1 MGAVGLVALR
11 ELIERGRSKAFLIAN
26 VVIVL
31 AIALGVLAS
40 QLLGDPGP
48 TRLAVAD
55 EEADALARVLEQQLA
70 VVGGAPV
77 EVLEAADAGAAEAL
91 VREGEADLAL
101 VGDGEVLADGG
112 VPRALEP
119 LLGLAA
125 QSLALQ
131 DAVAD
136 LGVPSYL
143 QPRLLEGSLTVT
155 NVGEDDEAPDEAS
168 ALVAFGAVVALYA
181 LLIIYG
187 QWVAQGIVE
196 EKQSRVVEVVVSTVT
211 PTQLLAGKVLGIGL
225 LGLFQVLLIAGAGV
239 AGLLAATD
247 VAPPA
252 GLGGVVALVLAW
264 YVLGYALYAMLF
276 AATGAVVSRV
286 EDLQSAATPVI
297 VVILA
302 AFFASQFALQDPA
315 STAAEVM
322 ALVPLTAPLVQPIR
336 GAAGLG
342 SPLEVLAG
350 VALALAALGLLL
362 PLVARVYA
370 GAVLRTRGRLS
381 LREAYRSGSDAP
393 SG

>member
-1 MGAVGLVALR
+1 MGAVGLVAGR

-26 VVIVL
+26 VVILL

-55 EEADALARVLEQQLA
+55 AQADALARVVEQQRA

-77 EVLEAADAGAAEAL
+77 EVVESADAEAAEAL
-91 VREGEADLAL
+91 VREGDVDLAL
-101 VGDGEVLADGG
+101 VGDGEVLVDGS
-112 VPRALEP
+112 VPRTLES

-131 DAVAD
+131 DAVED

-143 QPRLLEGSLTVT
+143 QPRLLEGALTVT
-155 NVGEDDEAPDEAS
+155 NVGETDEAPDEVS

-225 LGLFQVLLIAGAGV
+225 LGLLQVLLIAGAGV

-247 VAPPA
+247 VPVPA
-252 GLGGVVALVLAW
+252 GLGGVVALLLAW
-264 YVLGYALYAMLF
+264 YVLGYALYSTLF

-286 EDLQSAATPVI
+286 EDLQSASTPVI

-315 STAAEVM
+315 STAAQVM
-322 ALVPLTAPLVQPIR
+322 AFVPFTAPLVQPIR

-342 SPLEVLAG
+342 SPAEAFAG
-350 VALALAALGLLL
+350 VALTLAALGVLL
-362 PLVARVYA
+362 PIVARVYA

-381 LREAYRSGSDAP
+381 LREAYRSGDEAP
-393 SG
+393 PG

>member
-11 ELIERGRSKAFLIAN
+11 ELIERGRSKAFLVAN
-26 VVIVL
+26 VIIVL

-40 QLLGDPGP
+40 QLFGDPGA

-55 EEADALARVLEQQLA
+55 EEAEELARIVEQQRA
-70 VVGGAPV
+70 VVGAGTV
-77 EVLEAADAGAAEAL
+77 EVVETADAGSAEEL

-101 VGDGEVLADGG
+101 VGQGEVLVDGA
-112 VPRALEP
+112 VPRSIEP
-119 LLGLAA
+119 LLGLAS

-131 DAVAD
+131 RAVAD

-143 QPRLLEGSLTVT
+143 QARVLEGSLAVT
-155 NVGEDDEAPDEAS
+155 NVGEDEEGPDEAS

-225 LGLFQVLLIAGAGV
+225 LGLLQVLLIAGASV
-239 AGLLAATD
+239 TGLLVGTD
-247 VAPPA
+247 LALPT
-252 GLGGVVALVLAW
+252 GLGGVIGLVLGW
-264 YVLGYALYAMLF
+264 YILGYALYATLF
-276 AATGAVVSRV
+276 AVSGAVVSRV

-297 VVILA
+297 IVILA
-302 AFFASQFALQDPA
+302 AFFASQFALQDPS
-315 STAAEVM
+315 STAAQVM

-342 SPLEVLAG
+342 SALEVLAG
-350 VALALAALGLLL
+350 AALTLAALGVLL
-362 PLVARVYA
+362 PVVARVYA

-381 LREAYRSGSDAP
+381 LREAYRSGSGAP
-393 SG
+393 AG